1 MSDINKVDL
10 LFDHRA
16 ICEAIFNY
24 SVEAIVIVN
33 KQGEVIHA
41 NPTACSLFG
50 YSIGELV
57 GNNVSV
63 LIPQQYRNVHDKHVK
78 GYQKDPHARS
88 MADGGSL
95 FGLKK
100 DGSEFPINAS
110 LSPAKVDDTE
120 VTVALIIDI
129 TEQKESK
136 DKLKT
141 LNAELEQKVEE
152 RTREL
157 ATLVNRL
164 ENANTNLREAQ
175 KEIEQALVKEKQLNE
190 LKSRFVSMASHEFRT
205 PLSTILSSTSIL
217 EKYGNNPELDEKRDK
232 HYNRI
237 KSNVRAL
244 TNILNDFLSLD
255 KLQEGGTECQYIE
268 FDLQELVQNMLDEQ
282 EEQKKSGQTLIYE
295 HTGETKVVSDSNI
308 IKNCLNN
315 LLSNA
320 IKYSSDKKSVYLT
333 TNVSSSTISLIVRD
347 EGIGIPEE
355 EQEHMFERFF
365 RAKNVTNIQ
374 GTGLGL
380 TIVKRYVELLNGTI
394 DFTSAYMKGTT
405 FTIKIPNTNG

>member
-1 MSDINKVDL
+1 MSDINEVNL

-41 NPTACSLFG
+41 NPTACTLFG
-50 YSIGELV
+50 YSINELI

-78 GYQKDPHARS
+78 GYHKDPHARS

-95 FGLKK
+95 SGLKK
-100 DGSEFPINAS
+100 DGTEFPISAS

-120 VTVALIIDI
+120 VTIGLIIDI

-136 DKLKT
+136 DKLKS

-157 ATLVNRL
+157 ASLVNRL

-217 EKYGNNPELDEKRDK
+217 EKYGNDPELDEKREK
-232 HYNRI
+232 HYNRV

-255 KLQEGGTECQYIE
+255 KLQEGGTECQFIE
-268 FDLQELVQNMLDEQ
+268 FNLQELSQNVLDEQ
-282 EEQKKSGQTLIYE
+282 DELKKPGQNFIYE
-295 HTGETKVVSDSNI
+295 HTGDTLVISDSNI
-308 IKNCLNN
+308 IKNL
-315 LLSNA
+315 
-320 IKYSSDKKSVYLT
+320 
-333 TNVSSSTISLIVRD
+333 SLIH
-347 EGIGIPEE
+347 I
-355 EQEHMFERFF
+355 
-365 RAKNVTNIQ
+365 
-374 GTGLGL
+374 
-380 TIVKRYVELLNGTI
+380 
-394 DFTSAYMKGTT
+394 
-405 FTIKIPNTNG
+405 

>member
-1 MSDINKVDL
+1 MSDIDNEDL

-33 KQGEVIHA
+33 KQGDVIHA

-50 YSIGELV
+50 YSIKELI
-57 GNNVSV
+57 GSNVSI
-63 LIPQQYRNVHDKHVK
+63 LIPQQYRNVHDKHVE
-78 GYQKDPHARS
+78 GYNKDPHART
-88 MADGGSL
+88 MANGSGL

-100 DGSEFPINAS
+100 DGNEFPISAS

-120 VTVALIIDI
+120 VTIALIIDI

-136 DKLKT
+136 YKLKK

-157 ATLVNRL
+157 ASMVNRL
-164 ENANTNLREAQ
+164 ESANTNLREAQ

-205 PLSTILSSTSIL
+205 PLSTILSSTAIL
-217 EKYGNNPELDEKRDK
+217 EKYGNNPELDEKREK
-232 HYNRI
+232 HYNRV

-255 KLQEGGTECQYIE
+255 KLQEGGTECQYIA
-268 FDLQELVQNMLDEQ
+268 FNLKELAQNVLDEQ
-282 EEQKKSGQTLIYE
+282 DELKKSGQNLVYV
-295 HTGETKVVSDSNI
+295 HTGNTSVVSDANI

-320 IKYSSDKKSVYLT
+320 IKYSSEKKNVFLT
-333 TNVSSSTISLIVRD
+333 TTVSDSQISITIKD

-380 TIVKRYVELLNGTI
+380 TIVKRYVELLNGSI

-405 FTIKIPNTNG
+405 FTIKIPNTHG

>member
-1 MSDINKVDL
+1 MSDIGQKDL

-33 KQGEVIHA
+33 KKAEVLHA
-41 NPTACSLFG
+41 NPTACTLFG
-50 YSIGELV
+50 YTLNELL
-57 GNNVSV
+57 GSNVSV
-63 LIPQQYRNVHDKHVK
+63 LIPQQYRSVHNKHVK
-78 GYQKDPHARS
+78 GYNHNPHARN
-88 MADGGSL
+88 MASGASL
-95 FGLKK
+95 SGLKK
-100 DGSEFPINAS
+100 NGDEFPINAS
-110 LSPAKVDDTE
+110 LSPAKVNNTD
-120 VTVALIIDI
+120 VTIALIIDI

-136 DKLKT
+136 DKLKQ
-141 LNAELEQKVEE
+141 LNVDLEIKVEE

-157 ATLVNRL
+157 GLLVNRL
-164 ENANTNLREAQ
+164 ENANNDLRLAQ

-217 EKYGNNPELDEKRDK
+217 EKYGTNPEFDEKRDK

-244 TNILNDFLSLD
+244 TGILNDFLSLD
-255 KLQEGGTECQYIE
+255 KLQEGKTECNITN
-268 FDLQELVQNMLDEQ
+268 FSLTDMAANVI
-282 EEQKKSGQTLIYE
+282 EEQKELKKSGQEFKYSHSGI
-295 HTGETKVVSDSNI
+295 ETVNLDANI
-308 IKNCLNN
+308 IKNCFNN

-320 IKYSSDKKSVYLT
+320 IKYSSEKKNIYLSTSV
-333 TNVSSSTISLIVRD
+333 NGNEIIIIVKD

-380 TIVKRYVELLNGTI
+380 TIVKRYVELLKGTI
-394 DFTSAYMKGTT
+394 SFESIYMKGTT
-405 FTIKIPNTNG
+405 FTIKIPNTHG